1 MEGSVQLGPR
11 FHAAFH
17 FAAEKHKT
25 QTRKGKSVPYLAHL
39 MSVAAIVLEFGGD
52 EDCAIAALLHD
63 VVEDC
68 GGRPVLREIEKEF
81 GPRVARMVE
90 GCTDSFEEPKGPWK
104 TRKDEYLER
113 LRTEDPNTR
122 FVSACDKLDNARS
135 VLRDFRKDGNSIWQ
149 RFHGGREGTLWYY
162 RALAD
167 AFQQSPVSN
176 VASELNL
183 VVNEL
188 EQLTHNSSG
197 ETK

>member
-1 MEGSVQLGPR
+1 MEGSIQLGPR
-11 FHAAFH
+11 FHGAFH
-17 FAAEKHKT
+17 YAAEKHKT
-25 QTRKGKSVPYLAHL
+25 QTRKGKNVPYLAHL

-68 GGRPVLREIEKEF
+68 GGRPVLREIENEF

-90 GCTDSFEEPKGPWK
+90 GCTDSFDEPKGPWK

-135 VLRDFRKDGNSIWQ
+135 VLRDFRKDGDSIWQ

-188 EQLTHNSSG
+188 EQLTHKSSG